1 MRKLLFC
8 IAIAV
13 FALTACNG
21 IVAPSSDT
29 SEDKVSSTASSVEE
43 ASSADISE
51 TVSTDATSS
60 TDVNDTA
67 STESAI
73 KENATV
79 IIDYADN
86 TLYEEVSFAEDGA
99 NYDLIFFTDATVK
112 DFTLLEMDESEVLQI
127 SDALWYIDELTPEK
141 PVIVS
146 TWLNDATISRGISYT
161 DQNGK
166 EHVFSIVLS
175 MKDDSLSLVEFKE
188 QTTKDESA
196 PLDEPKEQKTL
207 TVDEAFDAYLKG
219 EITATYDDWL
229 FGVREVNIISH
240 FDIGGDYAL
249 HDVTGDGV
257 PELHLW
263 FQGYRI
269 LMYQDGKLVTIYVA
283 PTNGWHGPIS
293 ILENNAMFVG
303 HLSTEWTYT
312 YTTFNSD
319 GSKNEIVFVLGE
331 YPQDETLNIYEFE
344 GTKVTKQEF
353 DELTKEYF
361 AAAEKEAKLDWIEW
375 TDYTDSFFNA
385 YLKGEI
391 PAIDGSKETYV
402 YQHTRIGD
410 GKEGIDDYAFYD
422 VTGDG
427 VPELHLRFM
436 GYEILMYRDAKLVTI
451 YESGTNGQH
460 GSVCLLENG
469 AMLEEHTTFETM
481 YTYTTFDSDGTTDKT
496 EFGLLEYE
504 DETQSEYW
512 FGDSSKKV
520 TKQGFDELTKDIFAA
535 AEKKAELDWIEW
547 TPQ

>member
-1 MRKLLFC
+1 MKRLL
-8 IAIAV
+8 V
-13 FALTACNG
+13 FALCIFLFAGCNTA
-21 IVAPSSDT
+21 ID
-29 SEDKVSSTASSVEE
+29 E
-43 ASSADISE
+43 ASSTFVETSSE
-51 TVSTDATSS
+51 ETSS
-60 TDVNDTA
+60 TSIEISSEETSSA
-67 STESAI
+67 FAETSSKQTSSTSEEI
-73 KENATV
+73 TTEKNAT
-79 IIDYADN
+79 IIVDYADN
-86 TLYEEVSFAEDGA
+86 TLYDEVSFAEDGA
-99 NYDLIFFTDATVK
+99 NYDLIFFTNATVK

-127 SDALWYIDELTPEK
+127 GDALWRIDELTPEK

-175 MKDDSLSLVEFKE
+175 MKDESLSLVDFKE
-188 QTTKDESA
+188 QTTKDEST
-196 PLDEPKEQKTL
+196 PSDEPKEQKTL
-207 TVDEAFDAYLKG
+207 TIDEAFEAYLKG

-240 FDIGGDYAL
+240 FGVGGDYAL

-303 HLSTEWTYT
+303 HASTEWTYT

-331 YPQDETLNIYEFE
+331 YSQDETLNIYEFE

-375 TDYTDSFFNA
+375 TPPPNW
-385 YLKGEI
+385 E
-391 PAIDGSKETYV
+391 
-402 YQHTRIGD
+402 
-410 GKEGIDDYAFYD
+410 
-422 VTGDG
+422 
-427 VPELHLRFM
+427 ELL
-436 GYEILMYRDAKLVTI
+436 GY
-451 YESGTNGQH
+451 
-460 GSVCLLENG
+460 
-469 AMLEEHTTFETM
+469 
-481 YTYTTFDSDGTTDKT
+481 
-496 EFGLLEYE
+496 
-504 DETQSEYW
+504 
-512 FGDSSKKV
+512 
-520 TKQGFDELTKDIFAA
+520 
-535 AEKKAELDWIEW
+535 
-547 TPQ
+547 

>member
-1 MRKLLFC
+1 MRRILFC

-21 IVAPSSDT
+21 DITPSSDT

-43 ASSADISE
+43 TSSTDISD

-73 KENATV
+73 KKNATV

-86 TLYEEVSFAEDGA
+86 TLYDEVSFAEDGA

-127 SDALWYIDELTPEK
+127 SDALWCIDELTPEK

-161 DQNGK
+161 DQNGE

-188 QTTKDESA
+188 QSMKDESG
-196 PLDEPKEQKTL
+196 PLDEFTEQKTL
-207 TVDEAFDAYLKG
+207 TIDEAFEAYLKG

-331 YPQDETLNIYEFE
+331 YTKDETLNIYEFE

-361 AAAEKEAKLDWIEW
+361 AAAEKKAEIDWIEW

-385 YLKGEI
+385 YLKGKI

-402 YQHTRIGD
+402 YQHTRMGD
-410 GKEGIDDYAFYD
+410 GREGIDDYAFYD

-427 VPELHLRFM
+427 VPELHLKSM
-436 GYEILMYRDAKLVTI
+436 GYEILMWQKRELVTI
-451 YESGTNGQH
+451 YESGTNFQH
-460 GSVCLLENG
+460 GPIALLENG

-481 YTYTTFDSDGTTDKT
+481 YTYTAFDSDGTTDKT

-504 DETQSEYW
+504 DEAENEYW
-512 FGDSSKKV
+512 FGEYDKKV
-520 TKQGFDELTKDIFAA
+520 TKQEFDELTKEYFAE
-535 AEKKAELDWIEW
+535 AEKKAELDWMKW

>member
-1 MRKLLFC
+1 MMRSLLIFMLC
-8 IAIAV
+8 V
-13 FALTACNG
+13 FIFAGCGTTDQTN
-21 IVAPSSDT
+21 
-29 SEDKVSSTASSVEE
+29 STFSQE
-43 ASSADISE
+43 
-51 TVSTDATSS
+51 TSS
-60 TDVNDTA
+60 TLVETSSKETSSTFSEETSSTLVETSSKETSSTPEQTA
-67 STESAI
+67 KIT
-73 KENATV
+73 
-79 IIDYADN
+79 IDHAGN
-86 TLYEEVSFAEDGA
+86 TLYDEVSFAEDGA
-99 NYDLIFFTDATVK
+99 NYDLIFFTNTTVK
-112 DFTLLEMDESEVLQI
+112 NFTLLEMDESEVLKVV
-127 SDALWYIDELTPEK
+127 DPLWCIDELTPEK

-161 DQNGK
+161 DQSG
-166 EHVFSIVLS
+166 EQHVFSIFLS
-175 MKDDSLSLVEFKE
+175 MRDDSVSLVDFKE

-196 PLDEPKEQKTL
+196 PLDEFTEQETL
-207 TVDEAFDAYLKG
+207 TIDEAFEAYLKG

-303 HLSTEWTYT
+303 HASTEWTYT

-385 YLKGEI
+385 YLKGKI

-410 GKEGIDDYAFYD
+410 GREGIDDYAFYD

-427 VPELHLRFM
+427 VPELHLKSM
-436 GYEILMYRDAKLVTI
+436 GYEILMCQKRELVTI

-460 GSVCLLENG
+460 GPIVLLENG
-469 AMLEEHTTFETM
+469 AMLEEHTTFETR
-481 YTYTTFDSDGTTDKT
+481 YTYTTFNADGTSNKT
-496 EFGLLEYE
+496 EFGLFE
-504 DETQSEYW
+504 DPDNETNNYYW
-512 FGDSSKKV
+512 FGSFDNKV
-520 TKQGFDELTKDIFAA
+520 TEYEFDELTKDIFAA
-535 AEKKAELDWIEW
+535 AEKKAELNWIEW

>member
-1 MRKLLFC
+1 MKRFLIFVLCIFLFAGC
-8 IAIAV
+8 G
-13 FALTACNG
+13 TTDQTN
-21 IVAPSSDT
+21 
-29 SEDKVSSTASSVEE
+29 STFSQE
-43 ASSADISE
+43 
-51 TVSTDATSS
+51 TSS
-60 TDVNDTA
+60 TLVETSSKETSSTTA
-67 STESAI
+67 ETSSEETSSITE
-73 KENATV
+73 KNAKIT
-79 IIDYADN
+79 IDHAEN
-86 TLYEEVSFAEDGA
+86 TLYDEVSFTEDGA
-99 NYDLIFFTDATVK
+99 NYNLIFFTNVAVK
-112 DFTLLEMDESEVLQI
+112 NFTLLEMDESEVLKVG
-127 SDALWYIDELTPEK
+127 DPLWCIDELTPEK

-161 DQNGK
+161 DQNGE

-175 MKDDSLSLVEFKE
+175 MKDESVSLVDFKE

-207 TVDEAFDAYLKG
+207 TIDEAFDAYLKG

-331 YPQDETLNIYEFE
+331 YTKDETLNIYEFE

-375 TDYTDSFFNA
+375 TPPPNW
-385 YLKGEI
+385 E
-391 PAIDGSKETYV
+391 
-402 YQHTRIGD
+402 
-410 GKEGIDDYAFYD
+410 
-422 VTGDG
+422 
-427 VPELHLRFM
+427 ELL
-436 GYEILMYRDAKLVTI
+436 GY
-451 YESGTNGQH
+451 
-460 GSVCLLENG
+460 
-469 AMLEEHTTFETM
+469 
-481 YTYTTFDSDGTTDKT
+481 
-496 EFGLLEYE
+496 
-504 DETQSEYW
+504 
-512 FGDSSKKV
+512 
-520 TKQGFDELTKDIFAA
+520 
-535 AEKKAELDWIEW
+535 
-547 TPQ
+547 